1 MVQRATAAAFA
12 VGMLIGALMAARGG
26 AVTAPR
32 PRTERLQV
40 MAPPVMVEDA
50 EAAELQSA
58 RRRRR
63 RQRDARDRGKRRGAS
78 ASRGHAVGAEVG
90 AAASASDATAA
101 AAAVSAS
108 ANAAAASAA
117 AAAAV
122 ANEHPHRLTT
132 ASVPAALPGTRDG
145 ARTLGP
151 YYGDLEGPGELERA
165 VRLVSAGGDLVLLHG
180 NEFRLRMLVNLVAE
194 LNSHG
199 LYNALL
205 LGFTSALCDGLR
217 VRGRIGEA

>member
-1 MVQRATAAAFA
+1 MVVQRATTAAAFV
-12 VGMLIGALMAARGG
+12 VGVLIGALMAARGG

-32 PRTERLQV
+32 PRTERQQV
-40 MAPPVMVEDA
+40 MTPPVMVEDA
-50 EAAELQSA
+50 AAAEVPGV

-63 RQRDARDRGKRRGAS
+63 RQRDARERGKRRGAS
-78 ASRGHAVGAEVG
+78 ARRGHAIGAEVG

-101 AAAVSAS
+101 AAAAS
-108 ANAAAASAA
+108 AAANA

-122 ANEHPHRLTT
+122 AREPPHGLTG
-132 ASVPAALPGTRDG
+132 APVPAALAGAQDGG

-165 VRLVSAGGDLVLLHG
+165 VRLVSAGGELVLLHG